1 MKNEATEHFWH
12 FLEEVAQ
19 IWGLFV
25 QKSFWWPPIFF
36 DKLLI
41 YLKIDISA
49 KFHED
54 PMKNEVVR
62 ASQSWK
68 KSSEGVNVDER
79 PLCHSISMLPLLN
92 SDSYWQNLD
101 PIQTK
106 KILQFRRESDHFK
119 TFFLL
124 KFRPVKK
131 THTLNAFAFR

>member
-1 MKNEATEHFWH
+1 MLIYLKNDISAKFHEDLMKNKPLNIVGTFRH
-12 FLEEVAQ
+12 FLEEMAQ
-19 IWGLFV
+19 ILGLFV
-25 QKSFWWPPIFF
+25 KKSLWWPPIFF

-79 PLCHSISMLPLLN
+79 SLWN
-92 SDSYWQNLD
+92 
-101 PIQTK
+101 
-106 KILQFRRESDHFK
+106 K
-119 TFFLL
+119 TNN
-124 KFRPVKK
+124 K
-131 THTLNAFAFR
+131 